1 MPSSPS
7 RPGGVRFCLD
17 ANLSFRV
24 AEAIDPSIADV
35 IHVSRI
41 AALASTARGRSDAS
55 DEDVARWCAANER
68 VLVTCDDDFRGRN
81 ARTTGLT
88 ETGLEVIV
96 LVAQLRGLQNQIDT
110 ISRRVTAWQRH
121 LDAMPYGPRAWV
133 QYSRGRLR
141 TDR

>member
-24 AEAIDPSIADV
+24 AEAIDPNVADV

-41 AALASTARGRSDAS
+41 TALASAARGRSDAS
-55 DEDVARWCAANER
+55 DEDVARWCATHER
-68 VLVTCDDDFRGRN
+68 VLVTCDDDFRGRT
-81 ARTTGLT
+81 ARTAGLT
-88 ETGLEVIV
+88 ELGLEVIV
-96 LVAQLRGLQNQIDT
+96 FVAQMRGLRNQTDT
-110 ISRRVTAWQRH
+110 ISRRVNAWQDQ
-121 LDAMPYGPRAWV
+121 LGALPYGPRAWV

-141 TDR
+141 LDK